1 MKRLLLIGIVLCALC
16 LSHTIAI
23 AQGVHNG
30 HQWVD
35 LGLPS
40 GLKWAT
46 CNVGATNPED
56 CGDYFAWGEVSTK
69 SSYTKDNCLTSGKR
83 WKEISG
89 DPHHDAATVNWGG
102 GWRMPTLDEI
112 HELCEYCNF
121 DMKVLNGVLGYAV
134 YSKENENCFFLP
146 ASGRIEGA
154 SKKCKDEVFFWLS
167 TLYSKELGRFLND
180 PLCANYGKYS
190 TGVGG
195 MMYRHVGLPI
205 RPVLDASYTSGSESD
220 DHYSPFPPQRVLQI
234 GDRTFYFDDE
244 DLSDIII
251 IKDDNEYDIDI
262 IENYTEDENDGVVKE
277 EPIPFQLVEEK
288 PLFQSGDANKFSK
301 WVNERLV
308 YPELAKENGIQG
320 RVTLK
325 FTVDKDGSLID
336 IRVIRGVHPDLNN
349 EALRVVSQSP
359 KWEPGKQRGRAVPV
373 EYTFPVIF
381 QLK

>member
-112 HELCEYCNF
+112 HELCEYCESQIKN
-121 DMKVLNGVLGYAV
+121 LNGVEGYAV
-134 YSKENENCFFLP
+134 CSKENENCFFLP
-146 ASGRIEGA
+146 ISGSIEGT
-154 SKKCKDEVFFWLS
+154 SKNREDRVFFWLS
-167 TLYSKELGRFLND
+167 TLYSEEQREFLDD
-180 PLCANYGKYS
+180 PLCASYGRYS
-190 TGVGG
+190 RGDVS

-244 DLSDIII
+244 DLNDIII
-251 IKDDNEYDIDI
+251 
-262 IENYTEDENDGVVKE
+262 EDENDEVVKE

-288 PLFQSGDANKFSK
+288 PSFQEGDANTFSK

-308 YPELAKENGIQG
+308 YPELAREHGIQG
-320 RVTLK
+320 RVMLK

-336 IRVIRGVHPDLNN
+336 ISVIRGVHPDLNN

-359 KWEPGKQRGRAVPV
+359 KWEPGKQRGRVVPV

>member
-1 MKRLLLIGIVLCALC
+1 MKRLFIFLILCFAGYAA
-16 LSHTIAI
+16 SF
-23 AQGVHNG
+23 AQGYHNG

-46 CNVGATNPED
+46 YNVGATNPEE

-112 HELCEYCNF
+112 NELCEYCNF
-121 DMKVLNGVLGYAV
+121 DSKVLNGVSGYAV

-146 ASGRIEGA
+146 ASGRIEGT
-154 SKKCKDEVFFWLS
+154 SKNSEDEVYFWLS
-167 TLYSKELGRFLND
+167 TLYSKERGGFLND

-190 TGVGG
+190 RGVGG

-244 DLSDIII
+244 DLNDIII
-251 IKDDNEYDIDI
+251 EDDN
-262 IENYTEDENDGVVKE
+262 DEVVKE
-277 EPIPFQLVEEK
+277 EPIPFAFVEEK
-288 PLFQSGDANKFSK
+288 PLFQGGDANKFSK

-308 YPELAKENGIQG
+308 YPELAKEHGIQG

-381 QLK
+381 QFK